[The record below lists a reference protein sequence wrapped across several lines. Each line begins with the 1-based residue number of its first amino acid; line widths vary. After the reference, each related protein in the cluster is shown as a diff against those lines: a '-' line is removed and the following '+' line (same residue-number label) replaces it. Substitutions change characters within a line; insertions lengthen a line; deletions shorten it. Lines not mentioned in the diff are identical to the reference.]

1 MPETL
6 TKLDELTAERAAGV
20 LNVPL
25 AKVLDLLES
34 SALPSRRVGGDYLV
48 SLHDVLAYK
57 RQADQARLQALGE
70 LSALDQE
77 HGFGY

>member
-1 MPETL
+1 MPETM
-6 TKLDELTAERAAGV
+6 TEVEELTAQQAAV
-20 LNVPL
+20 ALNVPL
-25 AKVLDLLES
+25 TRVHELLES
-34 SALPSRRVGGDYLV
+34 GAIASRRVGEDYFT
-48 SLHDVLAYK
+48 SREDVLAYK